1 MTLNLKDINFFFSLR
16 SVSLKIKKKIQVK
29 IYHGNIKHFV
39 VFAISYTEKMKHA
52 GYLYIYNHYIK
63 VQT

>member
-1 MTLNLKDINFFFSLR
+1 MAILNILW
-16 SVSLKIKKKIQVK
+16 
-29 IYHGNIKHFV
+29 
-39 VFAISYTEKMKHA
+39 YTEKMKHA